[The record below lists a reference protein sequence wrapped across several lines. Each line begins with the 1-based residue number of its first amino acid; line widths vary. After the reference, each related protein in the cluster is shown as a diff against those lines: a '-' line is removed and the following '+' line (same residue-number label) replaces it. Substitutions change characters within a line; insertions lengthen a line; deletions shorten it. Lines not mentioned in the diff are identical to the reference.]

1 MKVLRNNNGVTL
13 IEVLAAL
20 TILSIIL
27 VSLMNIFPQMGKM
40 NKYNEDKVQAIS
52 LAKEL
57 LIEWQE
63 NSEMITYIS
72 NPDTT
77 LLLSLDPPQ
86 LADGYYVFNTTKN
99 DFKATI
105 NIKEVASKISKLH
118 NAHLIVVRLLNDND
132 KVVTE
137 TYGYILVPKAG

>member
-1 MKVLRNNNGVTL
+1 MKVIQNNKGVTL
-13 IEVLAAL
+13 VEVLAAM

-27 VSLMNIFPQMGKM
+27 ISLMNIFPQMGKV
-40 NKYNEDKVQAIS
+40 NKFNEDKVQAIS

-63 NSEMITYIS
+63 NSEMITYIA

-77 LLLSLDPPQ
+77 LLLTLDPPQ
-86 LADGYYVFNTTKN
+86 LEDGYYSFATTKGGFN
-99 DFKATI
+99 ATV
-105 NIKEVASKISKLH
+105 NVREVPRRTSKLH
-118 NAHLIVVRLLNDND
+118 NAHLIVIKLYND
-132 KVVTE
+132 KDKVITE